1 MTVNRERKLVW
12 HEKTSINFEYDTLDK
27 AIANLQRHREDYGGA
42 ARIEE
47 RHCKYE
53 DGTYLAIMVNEPET
67 DKEMTY
73 RIAREE
79 KYAAQREEFDR
90 REFERLQNKF
100 GTKNY

>member
-12 HEKTSINFEYDTLDK
+12 HEKISIDFDYDTLDE
-27 AIANLQRHREDYGGA
+27 AIAKLQSHREDYGGD

-47 RHCKYE
+47 RHHEYS

-67 DKEMTY
+67 GKEMAS

-79 KYAAQREEFDR
+79 HHAARQEEYER
-90 REFERLQNKF
+90 KEYERLQKKF
-100 GTKNY
+100 GKV